1 MAAFDKAIL
10 EENRRRII
18 RYFESGARELQGP
31 GTLGTEVEHF
41 VIADDGRP
49 VTYEPADGLIGIRD
63 VLEHIERL
71 YPEHTRNEQGDLL
84 GLGGPEGTV
93 TLEPAAQIE
102 VSVAPHV
109 AVADVMAGYRLFRER
124 VDPYLAKHG
133 ARLLSVGYHPTRRAR
148 ELALIPKSRYDF
160 MDRYFAH
167 IGLHGERMM
176 RASASTQVSVDFSSE
191 RDAVRK
197 LRVASA
203 LAPVLTAIADNTRV
217 FEAEANHVP
226 LARLRLWRDVDNARC
241 GTIPNV
247 FSDGFGFGDYADW
260 LLGTPPIFVTRPPV
274 RGTSPS
280 RVREAFDLPSSLMY
294 ADAPMGTQDIEHLVS
309 MFWPDARLK
318 RFVEIRPADALPE
331 QGVAGYTALI
341 KGLFYFESSLRAV
354 EDALGVEGGSW
365 RLRAAD
371 VEKAIVSVN
380 RRGFGGVLY
389 GLPLSEWEDLL
400 FSQAR
405 QALDDN
411 EGRLLDWLEGFAH
424 DKDWWQTGE
433 RP

>member
-1 MAAFDKAIL
+1 MAAIDEAFL

-41 VIADDGRP
+41 VIADNGRP
-49 VTYEPADGLIGIRD
+49 VTYESEDGLIGIRD
-63 VLEHIERL
+63 VLEHIARF

-160 MDRYFAH
+160 MDRYFTH

-241 GTIPNV
+241 GTIPV
-247 FSDGFGFGDYADW
+247 AD
-260 LLGTPPIFVTRPPV
+260 R
-274 RGTSPS
+274 
-280 RVREAFDLPSSLMY
+280 
-294 ADAPMGTQDIEHLVS
+294 
-309 MFWPDARLK
+309 K
-318 RFVEIRPADALPE
+318 
-331 QGVAGYTALI
+331 
-341 KGLFYFESSLRAV
+341 
-354 EDALGVEGGSW
+354 
-365 RLRAAD
+365 
-371 VEKAIVSVN
+371 SV
-380 RRGFGGVLY
+380 V
-389 GLPLSEWEDLL
+389 
-400 FSQAR
+400 
-405 QALDDN
+405 
-411 EGRLLDWLEGFAH
+411 
-424 DKDWWQTGE
+424 
-433 RP
+433 